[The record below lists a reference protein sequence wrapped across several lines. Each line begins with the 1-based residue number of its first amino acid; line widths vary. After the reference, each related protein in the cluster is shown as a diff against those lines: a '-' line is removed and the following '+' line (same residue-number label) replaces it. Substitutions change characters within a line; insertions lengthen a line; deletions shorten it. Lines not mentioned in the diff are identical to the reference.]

1 MATEQKIACGS
12 VDGKGLVCAFYLREK
27 YQDRCLVDDWW
38 WTFGQN
44 PHPCHCN
51 AARLAALAKQDPEL
65 MGLVREIAKF
75 GSIAYDD
82 EEKEC
87 PFCGERVAWGDII
100 KHEPYCLIA
109 RARAALAERGVEV

>member
-1 MATEQKIACGS
+1 MMTEQKITCGLCIFYRNQMNHPCF
-12 VDGKGLVCAFYLREK
+12 VDTSIEVCSISK
-27 YQDRCLVDDWW
+27 
-38 WTFGQN
+38 
-44 PHPCHCN
+44 CHCN
-51 AARLAALAKQDPEL
+51 AARLVALAKQDGEL
-65 MGLVREIAKF
+65 VGLVREIAKF

-87 PFCGERVAWGDII
+87 PFCGERVVWGDII